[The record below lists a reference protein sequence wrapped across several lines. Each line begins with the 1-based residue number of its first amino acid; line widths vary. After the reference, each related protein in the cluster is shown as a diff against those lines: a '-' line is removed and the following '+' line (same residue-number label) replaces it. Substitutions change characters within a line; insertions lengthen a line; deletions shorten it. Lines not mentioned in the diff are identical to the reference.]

1 MKKDQF
7 KFTCLASK
15 IALLVVL
22 TSAPVQGATWSS
34 TSSIYPYARVYVG
47 VGYYYDPAVY
57 LRVGQQIGFD
67 ATGIVYLLAQ
77 VKYGTGTWQ
86 MVSNGSAGGLIL
98 VTPPLAI
105 RGTYTME
112 FKLIDELGNTYY
124 HTYTV
129 YVVPSAHLGYIDTI
143 GNRMVMWDDG
153 DGILDNPF
161 ILIEGF
167 DPTNENNVN
176 LYFQKSNGLFDQ
188 VLSLGRDIL
197 VFDFANGGI
206 DMVVNAQYITD
217 AVNYINGVKMG
228 SSGIILA
235 GVSMGGVV
243 CRYALAKEEQDG
255 TPLNVSHFVSIDSP
269 QQDAVIDKT
278 LQDYM
283 KSKGISPA
291 SLSSL
296 AAKQLLRENVF
307 STGNEHQNF
316 YNALNVLNGD
326 GYPHLPVNI
335 AIPFSPNVANT
346 NSGLWLEVRN
356 SLGIGEQTF
365 NIITGSPI
373 KEAGSYL
380 PLESTEQWGVVFN
393 FPISYELIRY
403 SNPTF
408 IPHKSALDL
417 DTQGISRFDHTI
429 SSDSHHFHN
438 EVPYDIIDPLLIS
451 LGLKNPL
458 SAVINGPST
467 RTIGQSGTWTA
478 SASGGT
484 TPYTYRWD
492 YQLICP
498 GSGEAQPKIKPLLE
512 DCNVWYFGGNTSSMT
527 KSINGNFTLLIKL
540 TTTDKVTN
548 SIITQK
554 SVIIGTGSNTAK
566 QTTSNAILESPPYIF
581 LEQNYP
587 NPFNA
592 VMEIRYHTKEP
603 ALVTLCVYDLMGRP
617 MIVLVDEFMQSGYH
631 RIMFDAKDLPSGIYL
646 YRLAAGMQSQT
657 RTLVFIK

>member
-1 MKKDQF
+1 
-7 KFTCLASK
+7 
-15 IALLVVL
+15 
-22 TSAPVQGATWSS
+22 
-34 TSSIYPYARVYVG
+34 
-47 VGYYYDPAVY
+47 
-57 LRVGQQIGFD
+57 
-67 ATGIVYLLAQ
+67 
-77 VKYGTGTWQ
+77 
-86 MVSNGSAGGLIL
+86 
-98 VTPPLAI
+98 
-105 RGTYTME
+105 ME

-153 DGILDNPF
+153 DDILDNPF

-167 DPTNENNVN
+167 DPTNENNAN

-255 TPLNVSHFVSIDSP
+255 TPLNFSHFVSIDSP

-335 AIPFSPNVANT
+335 AIPFSPNVANP

-373 KEAGSYL
+373 K
-380 PLESTEQWGVVFN
+380 
-393 FPISYELIRY
+393 
-403 SNPTF
+403 
-408 IPHKSALDL
+408 
-417 DTQGISRFDHTI
+417 
-429 SSDSHHFHN
+429 
-438 EVPYDIIDPLLIS
+438 
-451 LGLKNPL
+451 
-458 SAVINGPST
+458 
-467 RTIGQSGTWTA
+467 
-478 SASGGT
+478 
-484 TPYTYRWD
+484 
-492 YQLICP
+492 
-498 GSGEAQPKIKPLLE
+498 
-512 DCNVWYFGGNTSSMT
+512 
-527 KSINGNFTLLIKL
+527 
-540 TTTDKVTN
+540 
-548 SIITQK
+548 
-554 SVIIGTGSNTAK
+554 
-566 QTTSNAILESPPYIF
+566 NAILESPPYIF

-617 MIVLVDEFMQSGYH
+617 MIVLVDEFMQAGYH